1 MYSSSYPQASYPQSY
16 PSVSRE
22 DKLGKKLL
30 TDPLLNAVRWLKRRN
45 PKEKLIL
52 GGVGALVVRTPTPK
66 GVRRCPSK
74 LLAHAGNVG
83 WLSDLCGLCTGSLPD
98 VAGDRG
104 P

>member
-52 GGVGALVVRTPTPK
+52 GGVGALVVRTPTERCQK
-66 GVRRCPSK
+66 MLVRAARSRRQ
-74 LLAHAGNVG
+74 H
-83 WLSDLCGLCTGSLPD
+83 
-98 VAGDRG
+98 
-104 P
+104 

>member
-16 PSVSRE
+16 PSVTRE

-52 GGVGALVVRTPTPK
+52 GGVGALVVRTPTQSCQKMLVQAARSRMQPE
-66 GVRRCPSK
+66 CP
-74 LLAHAGNVG
+74 
-83 WLSDLCGLCTGSLPD
+83 SDLCESMHRLSSSCGW
-98 VAGDRG
+98 
-104 P
+104 

>member
-1 MYSSSYPQASYPQSY
+1 MYSSSYPQTSYPQSY

-45 PKEKLIL
+45 SKEKLIL
-52 GGVGALVVRTPTPK
+52 GGVAALVVRTPSPEL
-66 GVRRCPSK
+66 PEDAQ
-74 LLAHAGNVG
+74 LLARQRRRRLIGFPTSLGA
-83 WLSDLCGLCTGSLPD
+83 LAGSLPD